1 MTSVMSLVTWN
12 DVLEANLA
20 SDVRIIKFLL
30 QVMKI
35 FTSALYTKCVCVC
48 VCVHLFST
56 IILGE
61 AQDPRGLLTV
71 TSEGSNVL
79 DLGPTSH

>member
-1 MTSVMSLVTWN
+1 MSLVAWN

-35 FTSALYTKCVCVC
+35 FTSALYTKCVC